1 MIDSLIKKIK
11 NKFSKSEYDEEEYDE
26 QYEEDEYG
34 SDDYDPEQARPSCW
48 YGAECYN
55 HSRHHREKFAHP
67 GDPDYEEY
75 GGIRVIKQ
83 TRKKK
88 KPHGKKTR
96 GKKTRGKK
104 THGKKSHGNKTRGK
118 KRT

>member
-1 MIDSLIKKIK
+1 MDGLV
-11 NKFSKSEYDEEEYDE
+11 EED
-26 QYEEDEYG
+26 YEEDEYG

-75 GGIRVIKQ
+75 GGIIRVIKQ
-83 TRKKK
+83 TRKKE
-88 KPHGKKTR
+88 TIW
-96 GKKTRGKK
+96 
-104 THGKKSHGNKTRGK
+104 
-118 KRT
+118 